1 MRPNVPM
8 LRFVVLLAVAVALP
22 AFASNA
28 PSEHYRWK
36 DSAGVVH
43 FSDIIPASALAG
55 GYDVVDNQGR
65 VVRHVGRELTP
76 AERRAAAAEAAKL
89 ATAKRAAQKQQL
101 ADSQMMSAFPTD
113 KALITEQQ
121 GELKQIEI
129 DIKTLNGNLATQESA
144 LTDLLTHAADMEHAG
159 KVVPHGVNE
168 RIAEQRGVVNGE
180 RAQVAQRRADLVAA
194 KARFADQLARYRML
208 RAKYADPATASSR

>member
-1 MRPNVPM
+1 MRPNVLM
-8 LRFVVLLAVAVALP
+8 LRLTTLLAVAVALP
-22 AFASNA
+22 ALANTTV
-28 PSEHYRWK
+28 SEHYRWK

-89 ATAKRAAQKQQL
+89 AATKRAAQQQQL
-101 ADSQMMSAFPTD
+101 ADSQMLSAFPTD
-113 KALITEQQ
+113 KTLIAEQQ

-129 DIKTLNGNLATQESA
+129 DIKTLSGNLATQESA
-144 LTDLLTHAADMEHAG
+144 LTDLLAHAADMEHAG
-159 KVVPHGVNE
+159 KVVPLGINK
-168 RIAEQRGVVNGE
+168 RIAEQRGVVNDE

-194 KARFADQLARYRML
+194 KARFANQLARYRML
-208 RAKYADPATASSR
+208 RAKYADPASASSL